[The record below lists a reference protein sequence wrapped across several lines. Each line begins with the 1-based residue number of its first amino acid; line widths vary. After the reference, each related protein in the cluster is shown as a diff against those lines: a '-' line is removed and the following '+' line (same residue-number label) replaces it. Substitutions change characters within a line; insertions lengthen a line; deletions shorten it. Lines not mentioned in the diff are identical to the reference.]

1 MATSDVTITV
11 SVRTFG
17 VQRIV
22 CTDEQGHVVS
32 EIEVPVGYEVRVV
45 PAPWWR
51 RLAAWLRLQ
60 WWRAG
65 VAWGA

>member
-1 MATSDVTITV
+1 MAASHITITV
-11 SVRTFG
+11 SAHPFG
-17 VQRIV
+17 AQRIV
-22 CTDEQGHVVS
+22 CTDDRGHVVG
-32 EIEVPVGYEVRVV
+32 ELDLPVGYEVRVV

-51 RLAAWLRLQ
+51 RLRTWLRLQ